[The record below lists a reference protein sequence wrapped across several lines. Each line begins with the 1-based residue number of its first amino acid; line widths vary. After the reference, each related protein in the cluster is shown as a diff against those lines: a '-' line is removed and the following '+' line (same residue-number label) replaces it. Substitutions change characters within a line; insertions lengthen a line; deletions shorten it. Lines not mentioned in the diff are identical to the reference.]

1 MPAVSNRRSY
11 GSMTHDTILTDHMEP
26 MFAKE
31 PAEVLRRIR
40 YGTPDHWTH
49 VFVGESQKV
58 VTIAEYLHGEKHN
71 TVIKMLEELLA
82 KKDKPMFVSNPDL
95 FAKQIDRTARKLIER
110 IRNEK

>member
-1 MPAVSNRRSY
+1 MPEVSNRRSY
-11 GSMTHDTILTDHMEP
+11 ESVTHDIILTDRMEP

-58 VTIAEYLHGEKHN
+58 VTIAEYLHGEKHK
-71 TVIKMLEELLA
+71 TVIKMLEELLS
-82 KKDKPMFVSNPDL
+82 KKDKPIFASNPDL
-95 FAKQIDRTARKLIER
+95 FAKQVDRTARKLIER
-110 IRNEK
+110 IIND